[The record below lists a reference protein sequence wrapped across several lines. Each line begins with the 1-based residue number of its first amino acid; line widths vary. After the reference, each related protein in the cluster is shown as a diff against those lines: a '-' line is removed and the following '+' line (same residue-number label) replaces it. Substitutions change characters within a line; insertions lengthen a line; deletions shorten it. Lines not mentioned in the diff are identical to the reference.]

1 MARKKG
7 KGKDNPNTAFTAEE
21 PQEQPPTQPT
31 HQPTRSRTSK
41 QANLSK
47 SRRISPEAMHQF
59 KMRIIAPPIA
69 PHVLE
74 RLVILQYHNLWP
86 HHILFH
92 NHPLI
97 MMKNNMWIK
106 QNHPPGGAKLHIPQ
120 YLSTM
125 ITLFLHRLLAQC
137 SANEESSGK
146 EFNWEDTDLSDD
158 DPQQTP
164 IQPHGGAPATP
175 SRLRLRL
182 RLRLRPR
189 SRAQAH
195 PTQTCPPLT
204 PQRTVTVQHVIRC
217 PVDFTQTPPRR
228 TTGTG
233 MGGRRQRRANNIHSV
248 YKETETHYVCMFCKI
263 KEEMQN
269 PKFEVQIY
277 EFSSSNTNLWK
288 HMLEHLPEWIAHCD
302 AHGYTIDAKCVNE
315 EVALY
320 RQENDMLT
328 ALATLKIEKFSVEG
342 LIARLEELII
352 AEDLPI
358 AFMESEH
365 VINVILYLQRDLTK
379 DDIPGQTTMTKIIL
393 DTYRAH
399 MYELTVELK
408 TALGKISFTCDGWT
422 DNLLYPFIA
431 ITAHWIQE
439 VTVIQKSGKGVVSQT
454 VLKLHANVIAFH
466 ELPVSHTGV
475 HLGEAFLYLLG
486 RLGLTKKIGW
496 VTCDNATNNDGMF
509 HRLHKRLQMT
519 NIDFHWYHNHI
530 RCFAHIIHLAI
541 TAILDKMDAIDLAEI
556 FANREGVSLPG
567 GRSGVCWASS
577 QRQIAFETLVRQ
589 ARNRQELLLVQDI
602 TNCWSSSHNMLK
614 RAIILHPQL
623 EEFKLDQNHGQ
634 DIAPHI
640 LNKYEWMA
648 VEVPHA
654 FQHVLSIEETPCL
667 AFTIPAFHAVID
679 NWQVL
684 QDNDPD
690 FYAIIK
696 QGIKKLDDY
705 LEHIRDVPAYF
716 LSMSACIFIGDRLV
730 DAEFTYV
737 QHGGKDAYK
746 ASYIFF
752 NNIISETYLNIDLS
766 TGF

>member
-1 MARKKG
+1 MARKKE

-41 QANLSK
+41 QAVSK
-47 SRRISPEAMHQF
+47 PVQKPTHQSRSH
-59 KMRIIAPPIA
+59 APVQDEDNRPTHRSSCSRT
-69 PHVLE
+69 PS
-74 RLVILQYHNLWP
+74 
-86 HHILFH
+86 
-92 NHPLI
+92 
-97 MMKNNMWIK
+97 
-106 QNHPPGGAKLHIPQ
+106 HPPVPQ
-120 YLSTM
+120 LVATPH
-125 ITLFLHRLLAQC
+125 TLPQSPSNNDEEQHVDQA
-137 SANEESSGK
+137 ESSTRGRQITHSTVS
-146 EFNWEDTDLSDD
+146 FNDD
-158 DPQQTP
+158 NPFF
-164 IQPHGGAPATP
+164 TP
-175 SRLRLRL
+175 S
-182 RLRLRPR
+182 
-189 SRAQAH
+189 
-195 PTQTCPPLT
+195 
-204 PQRTVTVQHVIRC
+204 
-217 PVDFTQTPPRR
+217 
-228 TTGTG
+228 TGP
-233 MGGRRQRRANNIHSV
+233 I
-248 YKETETHYVCMFCKI
+248 I

-648 VEVPHA
+648 VEVCEHILGVPHA

-716 LSMSACIFIGDRLV
+716 LSMWDRLV